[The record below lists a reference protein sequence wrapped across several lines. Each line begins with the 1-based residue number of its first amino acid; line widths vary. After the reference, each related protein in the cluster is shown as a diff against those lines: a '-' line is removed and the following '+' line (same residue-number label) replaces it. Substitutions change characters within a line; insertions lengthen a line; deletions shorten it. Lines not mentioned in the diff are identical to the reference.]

1 MTDPATI
8 AARNKQLIHETIA
21 GYAAAAEVIEQE
33 RIERLRQITDE
44 ESRADYAILV
54 NFHREYLSHL
64 TEKEQEGLRRL
75 EEKRLQE
82 KIALRHAFENGA
94 RAQGLL

>member
-8 AARNKQLIHETIA
+8 AARNKQLIRETIA

-33 RIERLRQITDE
+33 KIEW
-44 ESRADYAILV
+44 
-54 NFHREYLSHL
+54 
-64 TEKEQEGLRRL
+64 
-75 EEKRLQE
+75 LQE
-82 KIALRHAFENGA
+82 LSVARSWAAFEDLVAFGRELQGDPATLEVFEPRRIQEHVYMRQVFEKLA